1 MRSSEARASA
11 ALVALAVLSSWT
23 SRAQSQQQAQGF
35 ALERLY
41 LSAPGG
47 GWFVMDTLDTHGG
60 LGGAVSFT
68 TGYAHDPLRVRTSDG
83 SQRLTVVSD
92 EALADFGFAA
102 TYGRFRAYLNFDMP
116 LTVTGQGG
124 TVGAYQFTAPKNS
137 GQAFTP
143 SGVNLGTAPDAFADA
158 RIGFDVRLLGSEES
172 PFRLGVGTQLLV
184 PSPNTLQSEYL
195 TDGTFRAMG
204 RLLFAGDVGALS
216 YAGQVGVHVR
226 PLDESPTP
234 GGPQGSELLF
244 GVAAGP
250 KFSVGKTNAMSLVV
264 GPEVF
269 GETAFRS
276 FFGSSATGVEGLL
289 TGRIEG
295 TANDGGQIRVKF
307 GAGAGLDARFG
318 APEWRMVLA
327 VELFDHHS
335 DRDGDG
341 VSDAKDACP
350 NVPGAKTKDPKTNGC
365 PPDRDGDGI
374 PDSDDAC
381 VDAPGPKTTDVKT
394 TGCPLARPREGEENT
409 PR

>member
-1 MRSSEARASA
+1 MRSSEARASV

-23 SRAQSQQQAQGF
+23 GRAEAQQQAQGF
-35 ALERLY
+35 ALDRLY

-47 GWFVMDTLDTHGG
+47 GWFVMDTLDMHGG
-60 LGGAVSFT
+60 LGGAVSLT

-92 EALADFGFAA
+92 EALTDIGFAA
-102 TYGRFRAYLNFDMP
+102 TYGRFRAYLNFDTP
-116 LTVTGQGG
+116 LTVQGQGCPPAPHDATCG
-124 TVGAYQFTAPKNS
+124 IVGAYQFTAPNS

-143 SGVNLGTAPDAFADA
+143 SGVNPATAPDAFADA
-158 RIGFDVRLLGSEES
+158 RIGFDVRLLGSWRS
-172 PFRLGVGTQLLV
+172 PLRLGAGAQLFV
-184 PSPNTLQSEYL
+184 PSPNTVRSEYL

-204 RLLFAGDVGALS
+204 RLLAAGDVGAFS

-226 PLDESPTP
+226 PMDASPTP
-234 GGPQGSELLF
+234 GGPAGSELLF
-244 GVAAGP
+244 GLAAGP
-250 KFSVGKTNAMSLVV
+250 KFSVGKNQAMSLVV

-289 TGRIEG
+289 GGRLEG
-295 TANDGGQIRVKF
+295 NADDGGQLRVKL
-307 GAGAGLDARFG
+307 GVGGGLDARFG

-327 VELFDHHS
+327 VELFDRHG

-350 NVPGAKTKDPKTNGC
+350 DVPGAKTKDPKTNGC
-365 PPDRDGDGI
+365 PPDRDSDAF
-374 PDSDDAC
+374 PDSDDA
-381 VDAPGPKTTDVKT
+381 TT
-394 TGCPLARPREGEENT
+394 ARGDRDS
-409 PR
+409 R